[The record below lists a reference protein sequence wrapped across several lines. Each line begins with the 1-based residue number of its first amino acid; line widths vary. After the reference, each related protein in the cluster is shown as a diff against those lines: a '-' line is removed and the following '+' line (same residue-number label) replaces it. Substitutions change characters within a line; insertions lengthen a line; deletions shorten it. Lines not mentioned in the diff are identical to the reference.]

1 MSSDIY
7 VTFGGDTS
15 AAEAALAVFQAQI
28 RSANREL
35 AANARAMND
44 AGAAADSAFGQ
55 KVKASVATLDAARAG
70 AAAMKAELATV
81 GKAAEEG
88 FGGLEISAR
97 QGAHAVHGLLEL
109 ITGETERA
117 GRTFMGLAIHLAAE
131 HVGFTG
137 LAAVALALGAA
148 FGYVAYQAHTAHE
161 AVRSLQNAAAANG
174 FTMATEQS
182 KALIAS
188 IQTLG
193 DVSQSAA
200 VDMGK
205 AFAPLGPE
213 VGAIVARMVAVDIKA
228 LAGSEK
234 ELGATAEM
242 VAKRFIDL
250 DSEGKKYVETSRAAT
265 QEDKERFAAF
275 VASGDKANAYLMIVR
290 LMSPGNNGDRESA
303 RARHR
308 ENSGSRRGARAV
320 APVRREPHRG
330 GKAHR

>member
-44 AGAAADSAFGQ
+44 AGAAANSAFGQ

-88 FGGLEISAR
+88 FGGLEISSPAR
-97 QGAHAVHGLLEL
+97 APVPSTASSSSSPARPNAPAAPSWASPFTWRRSTSASPASPPWRWRSAPPSATSPIRPTPPTRRCARCRTPRRQTVSPWPPS
-109 ITGETERA
+109 RA
-117 GRTFMGLAIHLAAE
+117 R
-131 HVGFTG
+131 
-137 LAAVALALGAA
+137 
-148 FGYVAYQAHTAHE
+148 
-161 AVRSLQNAAAANG
+161 RSSLQ
-174 FTMATEQS
+174 S
-182 KALIAS
+182 
-188 IQTLG
+188 QTLG

-213 VGAIVARMVAVDIKA
+213 VGAIVARMAAVDIKA

-290 LMSPGNNGDRESA
+290 LIKFPQ
-303 RARHR
+303 
-308 ENSGSRRGARAV
+308 
-320 APVRREPHRG
+320 
-330 GKAHR
+330 